1 MHGKAPDKSMI
12 QRFLTEL
19 KSKSGE
25 AEGKSAEEKK
35 KMVMKMAEGFY
46 NLGYIGYYAGTQSHF
61 AAAAVQLGI
70 QGGSL

>member
-1 MHGKAPDKSMI
+1 MHGKAPDKRMI

-35 KMVMKMAEGFY
+35 
-46 NLGYIGYYAGTQSHF
+46 
-61 AAAAVQLGI
+61 
-70 QGGSL
+70 